1 MKTVGLLSLG
11 CKVNAYETEYIRN
24 LLEEN
29 NYQIKDFNDKCD
41 IYIINTCTV
50 TNSSDSK
57 SRKMI
62 RKAVKEN
69 PHACIVA
76 MGCFIESS
84 KNNLIEGIDIVIG
97 NQDKN
102 KILEL
107 LDEYF
112 KNKEQII
119 KLYNTR
125 DKSFDD
131 MFITDFP
138 GRTRAF
144 VKIQDGCD
152 NFCSYCIIPF
162 VRGKC
167 RSKDPNK
174 VIEEVTSLVNNG
186 YKEVVLTGIHT
197 GNYGN
202 DLEYKFSDLLN
213 DLIKIK
219 GLMRLRISSIEAT
232 ELNEEVLNV
241 LRKSNIIVDH
251 LHIPIQSGSNE
262 ILKLMNRKYDL
273 EYFENKI
280 KEIRSIRKDIS
291 ITTDVIVGF
300 PGETENLFNKTIDT
314 VKRINFSKIHVFPYS
329 ERQGTASSRMENK
342 VPNNIV
348 KDRAKELIKV
358 SEELEKDYF
367 NKFIG
372 KEVEVLIEEYKDNY
386 SYGHTG
392 NYLYVKINKELE
404 HNKVYKVKLTSI
416 EYPYIIGEI

>member
-1 MKTVGLLSLG
+1 
-11 CKVNAYETEYIRN
+11 
-24 LLEEN
+24 
-29 NYQIKDFNDKCD
+29 
-41 IYIINTCTV
+41 
-50 TNSSDSK
+50 
-57 SRKMI
+57 
-62 RKAVKEN
+62 
-69 PHACIVA
+69 
-76 MGCFIESS
+76 
-84 KNNLIEGIDIVIG
+84 
-97 NQDKN
+97 
-102 KILEL
+102 
-107 LDEYF
+107 
-112 KNKEQII
+112 
-119 KLYNTR
+119 
-125 DKSFDD
+125 
-131 MFITDFP
+131 MFINDFP

-300 PGETENLFNKTIDT
+300 PGETESLFKETIDT